1 MVEPLEPFMKLK
13 LQSVSFAVPSVLVM
27 INGILII
34 KLFDLKAPE
43 KSKVSP
49 DFNAE
54 VFTLPEPLKYVE

>member
-1 MVEPLEPFMKLK
+1 MKLK
-13 LQSVSFAVPSVLVM
+13 LQSLSFAVPSVLVM

-34 KLFDLKAPE
+34 KFLELKTPE

-54 VFTLPEPLKYVE
+54 LITLPERLK